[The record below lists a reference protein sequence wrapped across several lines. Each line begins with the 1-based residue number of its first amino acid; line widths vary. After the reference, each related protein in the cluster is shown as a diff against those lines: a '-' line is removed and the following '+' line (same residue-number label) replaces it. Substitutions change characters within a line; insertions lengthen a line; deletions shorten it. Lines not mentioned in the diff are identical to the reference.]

1 MKKVLNIVPYPFLP
15 YSSGGQKL
23 IALFNEYLGAKTNL
37 HVAGTTDNV
46 TKDISS
52 YVFHP
57 VLSYSRWRYL
67 NPLIPIKLIRLIQ
80 KNNLET
86 VILEHPYYGWLI
98 PFFRLFTRAS
108 IICHTH
114 NVESERFRSIGKIWW
129 RLLAS
134 YEGIV
139 LRHCD
144 QVLCITDEDR
154 QFFINKMGVEKKKCI
169 IVPYGIEQ
177 KEPPSDK
184 AACKRVVCEKHQLD
198 PSLPVLFFNGALDYK
213 PNKDALD
220 IILDEIIPRLI
231 KNNFN
236 TQIIIA
242 GRGLPAHYHTLI
254 SEQKGGI
261 IYAGFVNDISLYT
274 KAADILLNPVMTG
287 GGIKTKMIEA
297 LGMGTSVV
305 STVSGAAGADASVT
319 DGKLITV
326 NDQDWDSFAE
336 KIMKAAASAN
346 KPTPPAFYER
356 YYWGNIINGL
366 LHL

>member
-23 IALFNEYLGAKTNL
+23 IALFNEYLGTKTNL

-67 NPLIPIKLIRLIQ
+67 NPLIPIKLIRLIK
-80 KNNLET
+80 KNKIET

-98 PFFRLFTRAS
+98 PFFRLFTRVS

-114 NVESERFRSIGKIWW
+114 NVESERFRSIGKKWW
-129 RLLAS
+129 QLLAY

-154 QFFINKMGVEKKKCI
+154 QFFIDKMRVPKNNCI

-177 KEPPSDK
+177 REAPSDK
-184 AACKRVVCEKHQLD
+184 EVCKRVICEKHQLD
-198 PSLPVLFFNGALDYK
+198 PSLPLLFFNGALNYK
-213 PNKDALD
+213 PNSDALD
-220 IILDEIIPRLI
+220 IILKEILPRLI
-231 KNNFN
+231 KNNFK
-236 TQIIIA
+236 THIIIA
-242 GRGLPAHYHTLI
+242 GRGLSEEIQSLI
-254 SEQKGGI
+254 SAKKEI
-261 IYAGFVNDISLYT
+261 IYTGFVDDINTYT
-274 KAADILLNPVMTG
+274 KAADILLNPVMSG

-305 STVSGAAGADASVT
+305 STVSGAAGADLSIT
-319 DGKLITV
+319 DSKLITV
-326 NDQDWDSFAE
+326 HDQDWDSFAE
-336 KIMKAAASAN
+336 KIIEAAASAN

-356 YYWGNIINGL
+356 YYWGHIINGL